1 MVVYKSVS
9 LVSYFVFSYI
19 SPKKYLKF
27 SSSKVFLVLVRTYK
41 DMQVR
46 TTWIKNKQNIANS
59 APNISPFKFN
69 YKLSMFNVPTI

>member
-19 SPKKYLKF
+19 SPKEYLKF
-27 SSSKVFLVLVRTYK
+27 SSSKAFLVLERTYRDIK
-41 DMQVR
+41 VR

-59 APNISPFKFN
+59 APNISPFKLN
-69 YKLSMFNVPTI
+69 YKLCMFNVPTI